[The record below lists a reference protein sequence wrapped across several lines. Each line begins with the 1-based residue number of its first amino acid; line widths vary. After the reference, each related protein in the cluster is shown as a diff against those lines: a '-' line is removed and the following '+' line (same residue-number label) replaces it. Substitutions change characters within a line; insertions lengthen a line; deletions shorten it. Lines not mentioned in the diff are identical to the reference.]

1 MSFDKNRV
9 LLRVNF
15 IIQQLT
21 YLKEYEFISF
31 DSYLNNFEKKA
42 TIERTLELMIQAAI
56 DINRHLITKKLRLP
70 FPETAKD
77 SFLRLQQE
85 NILTEELAEELAK
98 SAGLRNILA
107 HEYLEIDDII
117 IYQSIPL
124 ALIQYS
130 LYIQQIITYLDSLTI
145 NNE

>member
-15 IIQQLT
+15 IIQQLS

-31 DSYLNNFEKKA
+31 ENYQNNFEKKA

-70 FPETAKD
+70 FPETAKQ
-77 SFLRLQQE
+77 SFLQLQQE
-85 NILTEELAEELAK
+85 NILTEALAKQLAK

-107 HEYLEIDDII
+107 HEYLELDDTI
-117 IYQSIPL
+117 IYQSIHL
-124 ALIQYS
+124 ALSQYP
-130 LYIQQIITYLDSLTI
+130 LYIKQIITYLDSL
-145 NNE
+145 N

>member
-15 IIQQLT
+15 IIQQLS

-31 DSYLNNFEKKA
+31 ENYQNNFEKKA

-70 FPETAKD
+70 FPETAKQ
-77 SFLRLQQE
+77 SFLQLQQE
-85 NILTEELAEELAK
+85 NILTEALAKQLAK

-107 HEYLEIDDII
+107 HEYLELDDTI

-124 ALIQYS
+124 ALSQYP
-130 LYIQQIITYLDSLTI
+130 LYIKQIITYLDSL
-145 NNE
+145 N

>member
-15 IIQQLT
+15 IIQQLS

-31 DSYLNNFEKKA
+31 ENYQNNFEKKA

-70 FPETAKD
+70 FPETAKQ
-77 SFLRLQQE
+77 SFLQLQQE
-85 NILTEELAEELAK
+85 NILTEALAKQLAK
-98 SAGLRNILA
+98 SAGLRKILA
-107 HEYLEIDDII
+107 HEYLELDDTI

-124 ALIQYS
+124 ALSQYP
-130 LYIQQIITYLDSLTI
+130 LYIKQIITYLDSL
-145 NNE
+145 N

>member
-15 IIQQLT
+15 IIQQLS

-31 DSYLNNFEKKA
+31 ENYQNNFEKKA

-70 FPETAKD
+70 FPETAKQ
-77 SFLRLQQE
+77 SFLQLQQE
-85 NILTEELAEELAK
+85 NILTEALAKQLAK

-107 HEYLEIDDII
+107 HEYLELDDTI

-124 ALIQYS
+124 ALSQYP
-130 LYIQQIITYLDSLTI
+130 LNIKQIITYLDSL
-145 NNE
+145 N

>member
-15 IIQQLT
+15 IIQQLS

-31 DSYLNNFEKKA
+31 ENYQNNFEKKA

-70 FPETAKD
+70 FPETAKQ
-77 SFLRLQQE
+77 SFLQLQQE
-85 NILTEELAEELAK
+85 NILTEALAKQLAK

-107 HEYLEIDDII
+107 HEYLELDDTN
-117 IYQSIPL
+117 IYQSITL
-124 ALIQYS
+124 ALSQYP
-130 LYIQQIITYLDSLTI
+130 LYIKQIITYLDSL
-145 NNE
+145 N

>member
-1 MSFDKNRV
+1 MSCDKNRV

-15 IIQQLT
+15 IIQQLS

-31 DSYLNNFEKKA
+31 ENYQNNFEKKA

-70 FPETAKD
+70 FPETAKQ
-77 SFLRLQQE
+77 SFLQLQQE
-85 NILTEELAEELAK
+85 NILTEALAKQLAK

-107 HEYLEIDDII
+107 HEYLELDDTI

-124 ALIQYS
+124 ALSQYP
-130 LYIQQIITYLDSLTI
+130 LYIKQIITYLDSL
-145 NNE
+145 N